1 MVKVAIR
8 PQQYPK
14 PPDSEKLTVNLGFV
28 DLGSIDLLVRD
39 GFYSNR
45 SDFIRTAIRNQLA
58 THADTAKQAASRLTL
73 ELGLRTFG
81 RQDLEAAQ
89 AAGERLRIRV
99 LGLAV
104 IADDVTPD
112 LAKATIEIDHRARG
126 AACARRGQGRAR
138 RSPALTYSDKEQTMK
153 LRVLEVMNDALGLVK
168 KSDLSGATALI
179 RKALSGEP
187 AEESESG
194 AEGSPSVG
202 EGHPAPPSPSAGRN
216 PARSARSAAGPARPR
231 PPRGRARPRRT
242 LPQADV

>member
-1 MVKVAIR
+1 MVRLPAR
-8 PQQYPK
+8 PQLVK

-73 ELGLRTFG
+73 ELGLRTFA

-112 LAKATIEIDHRARG
+112 LARETIESITVLG
-126 AACARRGQGRAR
+126 ALHA
-138 RSPALTYSDKEQTMK
+138 
-153 LRVLEVMNDALGLVK
+153 
-168 KSDLSGATALI
+168 
-179 RKALSGEP
+179 P
-187 AEESESG
+187 AE
-194 AEGSPSVG
+194 VK
-202 EGHPAPPSPSAGRN
+202 SA
-216 PARSARSAAGPARPR
+216 
-231 PPRGRARPRRT
+231 
-242 LPQADV
+242 LADRLR